1 MKINL
6 PRLSL
11 LAAAAATAVVGLAVP
26 ASADIDPNLPDYE
39 KADGVSGE
47 IRSIGSDTLNNLM
60 AMWTEE
66 FKKINPKQLIP
77 VIVDGDFKLT
87 EAVAIVQYLADKFKK
102 NNYYPTDLKQR
113 AKVNEALVS
122 STLLVS

>member
-1 MKINL
+1 MSKVQYYQLPVSTASRVVTWFIAAEELGDKIEFKD
-6 PRLSL
+6 
-11 LAAAAATAVVGLAVP
+11 T
-26 ASADIDPNLPDYE
+26 DIL
-39 KADGVSGE
+39 KGAHK
-47 IRSIGSDTLNNLM
+47 TK
-60 AMWTEE
+60 E